1 MGAFNPQLLG
11 GRDAAMMSM
20 RRAIAGKRPEEIR
33 NMSKTDV
40 LHPISQVTRHASR
53 VTRHASHP
61 TPQEDFESALGKISR
76 SVGKTDIDKC
86 VTACE
91 SHIGVFEGAR
101 QSFDDKSEL

>member
-1 MGAFNPQLLG
+1 
-11 GRDAAMMSM
+11 MMSM

-40 LHPISQVTRHASR
+40 LHPISQVTRHSSRHAS
-53 VTRHASHP
+53 RHASHP

-86 VTACE
+86 VAVCE

-101 QSFDDKSEL
+101 QPFDAESEL